1 MQRLSPYSLAVC
13 AMSMMCSSQLMSCPS
28 PVVPPTM
35 RPPMP
40 AAICFSTSAS
50 YMARSTLPSGR
61 YGVLMAVIR
70 RVAFTSSTLLVLDF
84 IVLLVQ
90 ALVATHCDE
99 ERKEVC

>member
-1 MQRLSPYSLAVC
+1 
-13 AMSMMCSSQLMSCPS
+13 
-28 PVVPPTM
+28 
-35 RPPMP
+35 
-40 AAICFSTSAS
+40 
-50 YMARSTLPSGR
+50 LPSGR

-90 ALVATHCDE
+90 ALVATHCEE